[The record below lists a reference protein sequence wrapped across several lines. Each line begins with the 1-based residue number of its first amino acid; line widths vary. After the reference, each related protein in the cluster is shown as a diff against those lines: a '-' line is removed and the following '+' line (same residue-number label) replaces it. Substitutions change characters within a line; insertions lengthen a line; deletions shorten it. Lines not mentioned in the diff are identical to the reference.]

1 MGEVVRFV
9 PKSELERARLIREAR
24 AIYESI
30 FPDAEG
36 PDCQNVDSL
45 VAAIRPKICTMIT
58 PMPHIVESIGGH
70 RRGTSREACV
80 IHATALTE
88 L

>member
-36 PDCQNVDSL
+36 PGSQNVDSL
-45 VAAIRPKICTMIT
+45 VAARHTRP
-58 PMPHIVESIGGH
+58 
-70 RRGTSREACV
+70 RRSDRRVGRLKVANKD
-80 IHATALTE
+80 L
-88 L
+88 